1 MALLKEKC
9 GKMHPDILVTGEIIV
24 RKVLE
29 SSFIRI
35 LISMKACGL
44 WIRNMARGL
53 IGGVKEINYE
63 GSIQVIGLK
72 IKNTVGALSF
82 SKIAIDMMDI
92 G

>member
-24 RKVLE
+24 RKVLGF
-29 SSFIRI
+29 SFIRI
-35 LISMKACGL
+35 LINMKACGQ

-63 GSIQVIGLK
+63 ESIQVIGLK
-72 IKNTVGALSF
+72 IKNTVGEPFF

>member
-24 RKVLE
+24 RKVLGF
-29 SSFIRI
+29 SFIRI
-35 LISMKACGL
+35 LINMKACGQ

-63 GSIQVIGLK
+63 ESIQAIGLK
-72 IKNTVGALSF
+72 IKNTVGAPSF

>member
-24 RKVLE
+24 RKVLGF
-29 SSFIRI
+29 SFIRI
-35 LISMKACGL
+35 LINMKACGQ

-63 GSIQVIGLK
+63 ESIQVIGLK
-72 IKNTVGALSF
+72 IKNTVGVPSF